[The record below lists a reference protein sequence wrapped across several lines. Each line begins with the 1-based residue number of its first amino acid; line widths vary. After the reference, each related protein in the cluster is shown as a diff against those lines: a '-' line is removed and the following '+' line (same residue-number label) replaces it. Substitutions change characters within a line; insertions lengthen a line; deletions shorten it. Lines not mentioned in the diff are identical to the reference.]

1 MDKVREAVA
10 FLPPGISYE
19 LADTNFGLATVDLK
33 GTAASHAAS
42 NLFARVNGYPTYDEG
57 LLESFRNSEQPLIS
71 CVVLLPFNDLFVRN
85 VLLPSIIWN
94 SRSQPIEILIV
105 FAGFGVDRQP
115 FRHLR
120 QFESELTSI
129 AKGYN
134 LGARHAHGEY
144 LALFHDDCF
153 LDDPLWIEK
162 AISALD
168 NGAAAVT
175 PEFDYWRQVPVAKAV
190 PLVLRR
196 ADFIAAGG
204 YDDYYYA
211 GVEDMDLTVT
221 LLQSGRDV
229 RQLPIGYRHLRGMGT
244 SLIVHQDPHQLKLL
258 FGYQILPS
266 AVIELVHRDMMQR
279 LLENSWIRML
289 EGDYH
294 LHFLKKHGQYLAS
307 CFAVDIPPITY
318 VYESMRHAHL
328 LTPEMAYM
336 TNRERLVEAYS
347 KLMNTAELR
356 KPIHNGSGLV

>member
-1 MDKVREAVA
+1 
-10 FLPPGISYE
+10 
-19 LADTNFGLATVDLK
+19 
-33 GTAASHAAS
+33 
-42 NLFARVNGYPTYDEG
+42 VN
-57 LLESFRNSEQPLIS
+57 
-71 CVVLLPFNDLFVRN
+71 
-85 VLLPSIIWN
+85 
-94 SRSQPIEILIV
+94 
-105 FAGFGVDRQP
+105 RQP
-115 FRHLR
+115 FHHLR

-134 LGARHAHGEY
+134 LGARHARGEY

-168 NGAAAVT
+168 NGAAAIT
-175 PEFDYWRQVPVAKAV
+175 PEIDHWRQVPVAKAV

-204 YDDYYYA
+204 YDEYYYA

-221 LLQSGRDV
+221 LLRSGPDV

-244 SLIVHQDPHQLKLL
+244 SLILHEDPHQLKLL
-258 FGYQILPS
+258 FGYQVLPS
-266 AVIELVHRDMMQR
+266 TVIELVHRDMMQR

-294 LHFLKKHGQYLAS
+294 LLFLKKHGQYLAS
-307 CFAVDIPPITY
+307 CFPLDIPQITH

-336 TNRERLVEAYS
+336 TNRERLVEAYR
-347 KLMNTAELR
+347 KLMNTAELS
-356 KPIHNGSGLV
+356 KPIHNGSGLA